1 MTTWSG
7 LSEGVARGWG
17 REDGVVEVEVEVSVR
32 GLVDIPL
39 VKDFP
44 LLASTEHQR

>member
-7 LSEGVARGWG
+7 LSDGVARGWG
-17 REDGVVEVEVEVSVR
+17 REGEGGVVAVVEAR
-32 GLVDIPL
+32 GLVDMPL
-39 VKDFP
+39 VKDLP

>member
-7 LSEGVARGWG
+7 LSEGVARGCG
-17 REDGVVEVEVEVSVR
+17 REGVVAVAVVSVR
-32 GLVDIPL
+32 GLVDMPL
-39 VKDFP
+39 VNDFP